1 MKKIK
6 DAMMSDNLKQIEEID
21 QDFENSPVPI
31 DSRKNFWGITIV
43 WLGFVFVI
51 TSMITGGGLA
61 EGLSFKD
68 IILTIILGNIFLTVI
83 AMAVANMAA
92 KTGLSFALMTR
103 YSFGEK
109 GSKIATMFVPIVSI
123 GWYTIQSAIFG
134 HFVSQIFG
142 ITGVGELIVLFAS
155 AIIMGLFAL
164 KGMEAITVL
173 GYVAIPAI
181 IFLSLATAIRSAG
194 LVGWESIVDY
204 QPAVKMS
211 LVEGVTIVIGTWVFS
226 AATAIADIMRFA
238 KNSKDAMKSAA
249 VGLLFGNGLLIVCG
263 AISAIGSNNSDLT
276 EVLLGLGLIIPSL
289 ILMTTNIFTTN
300 AANMYSSSLNLSN
313 TFSKDRKKIIA
324 VILVISGLLCLTRP
338 YQIDVLFKFLNT
350 LGIIVPPLAGI
361 ILADFYIVNKGNYK
375 ELRKA
380 NLKKW
385 SIIPWLTWAITL
397 VVVYTLI
404 GFFGTNESL
413 LTRVFGLPAL
423 NGIIFAMI
431 LYPIIYK
438 FGNGN
443 RR

>member
-1 MKKIK
+1 MENN
-6 DAMMSDNLKQIEEID
+6 NLKEVKEIN
-21 QDFENSPVPI
+21 QDFESSPVPI
-31 DSRKNFWGITIV
+31 DSRKTFWGITIV

-61 EGLSFKD
+61 DGLSFKD
-68 IILTIILGNIFLTVI
+68 IILTIVLGNIFLTII

-103 YSFGEK
+103 YSFGK
-109 GSKIATMFVPIVSI
+109 SGSKIATMFVPIVSI

-134 HFVSQIFG
+134 HFVSQIFD
-142 ITGVGELIVLFAS
+142 ITGVGELVILFAS
-155 AIIMGLFAL
+155 AIVMGLFAL

-181 IFLSLATAIRSAG
+181 IFLSLATAIRSGG
-194 LVGWESIVDY
+194 LVGWQSVINY
-204 QPAVKMS
+204 KPATSMT
-211 LVEGVTIVIGTWVFS
+211 LVEGVTIVIGTWIFS

-238 KNSKDAMKSAA
+238 KSSKDAMKSAA
-249 VGLLFGNGLLIVCG
+249 VGLLFGNGLLIICG

-276 EVLLGLGLIIPSL
+276 EVLLGLGLVVPSL

-324 VILVISGLLCLTRP
+324 VILIISGLLCLTRP
-338 YQIDVLFKFLNT
+338 YQIDVLFTFLNT

-361 ILADFYIVNKGNYK
+361 ILSDYYIVNKGKYID
-375 ELRKA
+375 
-380 NLKKW
+380 LKNAKLNKW
-385 SIIPWLTWAITL
+385 TLTPWLTWAITL
-397 VVVYTLI
+397 VLVYALI
-404 GFFGTNESL
+404 AFFGTNESI

-431 LYPIIYK
+431 LYPVIYK
-438 FGNGN
+438 IGKGK
-443 RR
+443 

>member
-1 MKKIK
+1 MENK
-6 DAMMSDNLKQIEEID
+6 DLELIEEIE
-21 QDFENSPVPI
+21 QDFEKTSVPA
-31 DSRKNFWGITIV
+31 DKRKNFWGITIV

-61 EGLSFKD
+61 DGLTFKD
-68 IILTIILGNIFLTVI
+68 IILTIIIGNIFLTLI

-134 HFVSQIFG
+134 HFVSQILG
-142 ITGVGELIVLFAS
+142 ITGFGELIILFAS

-181 IFLSLATAIRSAG
+181 IFLSIATAIRSAG
-194 LVGWESIVDY
+194 IVGWESIIEY
-204 QPAVKMS
+204 APATKMS

-238 KNSKDAMKSAA
+238 KSPKDAMKSAA
-249 VGLLFGNGLLIVCG
+249 VGLLFGNSLLIVCG

-276 EVLLGLGLIIPSL
+276 EVLLGLGLVIPSL

-338 YQIDVLFKFLNT
+338 YQIDVLFKFLNA

-361 ILADFYIVNKGNYK
+361 ILSDYYIVNKGNYK
-375 ELRKA
+375 ELEKA
-380 NLKKW
+380 CLKKW
-385 SIIPWLTWAITL
+385 SITPWLTWAITL
-397 VVVYTLI
+397 VAVYSII
-404 GFFGTNESL
+404 GFFDTNESI
-413 LTRVFGLPAL
+413 LTHILGLPAL

-438 FGNGN
+438 FGKEK
-443 RR
+443 